1 MKEPGPDQALEP
13 EHQPG
18 QQPSLPPAAR
28 RLPSAGGINRK
39 PRGWLARLSRQAVLR
54 QLSAINRGT
63 LTVHEDGQTM
73 HFGQPDHDELHAEIH
88 ILDAAVYSL
97 IASNGSVGSGEA
109 YIYGYWSSPDL
120 TAVTRLFVRN
130 LDVLDAMETGI
141 ARLGAPALK
150 CLHWLNRNTLRGSR
164 RNIQAHYDLGNAL
177 FENFLDPSMM
187 YSAAIF
193 PPSEDNLEQAQWNKL
208 KRICNKLEL
217 NSDDHLLEIGTG
229 WGSMAIYAATHF
241 GCRVTTTTLSNEQ
254 YAFTAQRIRE
264 LGLEDRITLLLKDY
278 RELEG
283 EYDKLVSIEMVEAVG
298 HEYFRNYFETC
309 AARLKPQ
316 GLMLLQAITIRDQR
330 YEQARRGVDFIQR
343 YIFPGGSLPSVSLIA
358 ELTRKHTDLA
368 ILHLEDIGSHYARTL
383 RHWHGNLRT
392 ARGELQHLGYDD
404 AFFRLWE
411 FYLCYCEGG
420 FIERSI
426 STAQLLL
433 SKPDARPK
441 LDLYALGE

>member
-1 MKEPGPDQALEP
+1 MKNTSPDEVVASDDQT
-13 EHQPG
+13 
-18 QQPSLPPAAR
+18 LPNPRNHPAALR
-28 RLPSAGGINRK
+28 PASNRS
-39 PRGWLARLSRQAVLR
+39 GYDSWLTRLSRRAVLR
-54 QLSAINRGT
+54 QLGAINRGT
-63 LTVHEDGQTM
+63 ISVHENGEVL
-73 HFGQPDHDELHAEIH
+73 HFGQADSDGLHAEIH
-88 ILDAAVYSL
+88 VQDAAAYSM

-109 YIYGYWSSPDL
+109 YIHGYWSTPDL
-120 TAVTRLFVRN
+120 TSVTRLFVRN
-130 LDVLDAMETGI
+130 LDVLDAMETGL

-150 CLHWLNRNTLRGSR
+150 WLHWLNRNTKDGSR

-208 KRICNKLEL
+208 KRICTKLEL
-217 NSDDHLLEIGTG
+217 SADDHLLEIGTG
-229 WGSMAIYAATHF
+229 WGSMAIYAATHY
-241 GCRVTTTTLSNEQ
+241 GCRVTTTTLSDEQ
-254 YAFTAQRIRE
+254 YAFTAQRIEE
-264 LGLEDRITLLLKDY
+264 LGLQDRITLLLKDY

-283 EYDKLVSIEMVEAVG
+283 EYDKLVSIEMIEAVG

-309 AARLKPQ
+309 AARLKPH

-358 ELTRKHTDLA
+358 ELTRNHTDLA
-368 ILHLEDIGSHYARTL
+368 MLHLEDIGSHYARTL
-383 RHWHGNLRT
+383 RHWHHNLT
-392 ARGELQHLGYDD
+392 AARGELQHLGYDD

-426 STAQLLL
+426 GTAQVLL

-441 LDLYALGE
+441 LDLYALGD

>member
-1 MKEPGPDQALEP
+1 MKPSSPDDALANRRKT
-13 EHQPG
+13 
-18 QQPSLPPAAR
+18 PSPAPAVQR
-28 RLPSAGGINRK
+28 NKDQGRAAN
-39 PRGWLARLSRQAVLR
+39 GWLTNISRRAVLR
-54 QLSAINRGT
+54 QLSAITRGT
-63 LTVHEDGQTM
+63 LTVHEAGQTL
-73 HFGQPDHDELHAEIH
+73 HFGQPDSDGLHAEIRVE
-88 ILDAAVYSL
+88 DAAAYGM

-109 YIYGYWSSPDL
+109 YIQGYWSTPDL

-130 LDVLDAMETGI
+130 LDVLDAMETGL

-150 CLHWLNRNTLRGSR
+150 WLHWLNRNTLSGSR

-208 KRICNKLEL
+208 KRICCKLEL
-217 NSDDHLLEIGTG
+217 CADDHLLEIGTG
-229 WGSMAIYAATHF
+229 WGSMAIYAATHY
-241 GCRVTTTTLSNEQ
+241 GCRVTTTTLSDEQ

-278 RELEG
+278 RELDG
-283 EYDKLVSIEMVEAVG
+283 QYDKLVSIEMVEAVG
-298 HEYFRNYFETC
+298 HEFFRNYFETC
-309 AARLKPQ
+309 AARLKPN

-330 YEQARRGVDFIQR
+330 YEQARRSVDFIQR
-343 YIFPGGSLPSVSLIA
+343 YIFPGGSLPSISLIA

-368 ILHLEDIGSHYARTL
+368 MLHLEDIGSHYARTL
-383 RHWHGNLRT
+383 RHWHQNLRA
-392 ARGELQHLGYDD
+392 ARGELAHLGYDD

-426 STAQLLL
+426 GTAQVLL